1 MSILKKAPEG
11 SQVLDLGAARA
22 ARAEARA
29 AAGEGDSFIKLSVGY
44 VQVLPEVPL
53 SAAVIL
59 ESGDIKTGLA
69 GILTDP
75 ADVDALLAEITTHDV
90 ESLVTLIT
98 GTPLGE

>member
-29 AAGEGDSFIKLSVGY
+29 AAGEGDSYIKLSAGY
-44 VQVLPEVPL
+44 VQVLPEVPI
-53 SAAVIL
+53 SVAVIL
-59 ESGDIKTGLA
+59 ETGDIKAGLA
-69 GILTDP
+69 GLLADP
-75 ADVDALLAEITTHDV
+75 ADIDALLVELTSNDV
-90 ESLVTLIT
+90 EALVKFIT